1 MTSDGRTGSFTV
13 ARTDVTAVCVNGDV
27 MVSRES
33 FVTWDFSS
41 VAAADRRGRASF
53 PERSPEGEGDD
64 GAGAENA
71 DWSCSARTRL
81 VESVICSCLDMLC
94 GIACFVVLP
103 GGFVAGLESVLER

>member
-1 MTSDGRTGSFTV
+1 MTRDGRIDSFRV
-13 ARTDVTAVCVNGDV
+13 ARTDVTAVCVNGEV

-53 PERSPEGEGDD
+53 AERSPEGEEDDD
-64 GAGAENA
+64 GGAENA

-81 VESVICSCLDMLC
+81 VESVIWNCFDM
-94 GIACFVVLP
+94 FRVD
-103 GGFVAGLESVLER
+103 F